1 MNDYAAYHLH
11 LERLNEVLPGK
22 DFLSRKDIV
31 DFTGISLN
39 SVRRHFPFTGTY
51 VSKVDF
57 ARMLAKEMGK

>member
-1 MNDYAAYHLH
+1 MDNYLKYHLH
-11 LERLNEVLPGK
+11 LERLNEALPGK

-39 SVRRHFPFTGTY
+39 SVRRHFPFNGTY

-57 ARMLAKEMGK
+57 ARMLAKENRK